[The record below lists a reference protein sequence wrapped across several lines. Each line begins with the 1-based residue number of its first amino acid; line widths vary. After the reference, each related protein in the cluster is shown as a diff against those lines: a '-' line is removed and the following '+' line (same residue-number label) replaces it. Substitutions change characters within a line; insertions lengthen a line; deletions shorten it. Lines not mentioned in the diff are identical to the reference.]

1 MTPERN
7 IDLEP
12 AARHG
17 ETGDY
22 IDHRT
27 GEPHTAPI
35 PEPPTGHLWTNAD
48 VANMAEGRAPA
59 QPQPHLSE
67 PQLSVP
73 EPHDLDLSAAPSNVD
88 GQGVAHFG
96 VIAAGASGAT
106 CGGCG
111 QTWPCEGAQL
121 LSVAPLANLG
131 ASPQGSSIE
140 AAARMLGVDPATL
153 AAKLAQ

>member
-7 IDLEP
+7 IELEP

-35 PEPPTGHLWTNAD
+35 PEPPIGHLWTNAD

-59 QPQPHLSE
+59 QPQPHLAE
-67 PQLSVP
+67 QAPAVL
-73 EPHDLDLSAAPSNVD
+73 EPHDVDLSAPPSNVD
-88 GQGVAHFG
+88 SGGVAHFG
-96 VIAAGASGAT
+96 VIVDGASGAT

-121 LSVAPLANLG
+121 LDVAPLAALG
-131 ASPQGSSIE
+131 ASPQGNSVE
-140 AAARMLGVDPATL
+140 AAARMLGVDPVTL